1 MGLNAPLI
9 CHLCGQEYRAIRLE
23 PGEKALCVR
32 CDAVLAQGVRARSHT
47 ALVFAITGLA
57 LAWPAALLPFVSAGK
72 FGAERISLLFTGVRI
87 LWNSGMRALAV
98 LVLLCGGLLPLAYLV
113 ILAVLHAPTRLDRQ
127 KSCFR
132 LLVRSANGL
141 EHWAI
146 PEVQVLAVLV
156 AMIKLGSIV
165 NVAIGSG
172 FWCYCAMVFSLLIAQ
187 HTSRFN
193 PTVPLSAAGATGAAV
208 PL

>member
-1 MGLNAPLI
+1 M
-9 CHLCGQEYRAIRLE
+9 
-23 PGEKALCVR
+23 R

>member
-1 MGLNAPLI
+1 L
-9 CHLCGQEYRAIRLE
+9 RAGATPFWRGACK
-23 PGEKALCVR
+23 P
-32 CDAVLAQGVRARSHT
+32 DPHT

-72 FGAERISLLFTGVRI
+72 LGAERISLLFTGVGT
-87 LWNSGMRALAV
+87 LWNSGMRMLAV
-98 LVLLCGGLLPLAYLV
+98 SCPAVRRTPSSRISRNPGGPACPGPAS
-113 ILAVLHAPTRLDRQ
+113 IGKKTASGSWSEAPTD
-127 KSCFR
+127 S
-132 LLVRSANGL
+132 SI
-141 EHWAI
+141 WAI

-193 PTVPLSAAGATGAAV
+193 SAVPLSAAGAAGAAV
-208 PL
+208 PS